1 MGSGEWSLGSGRSDN
16 SMPKDIKSY
25 RDLQVWQL
33 GMQLVADCYRITRKF
48 PNYELFGLTIQMR
61 RAALSI
67 PCNIAEGHCRSHR
80 KEFLQ
85 FISIAKG
92 SLGEFETQLQLSVTL
107 EYLEFSEAE
116 PLFARCQQLG
126 KMLTSLKHALSLFEH

>member
-1 MGSGEWSLGSGRSDN
+1 MASE
-16 SMPKDIKSY
+16 IKSY

-33 GMQLVADCYRITRKF
+33 GMQLAADCYRITRQF
-48 PNYELFGLTIQMR
+48 PNYELFGLTSQMR
-61 RAALSI
+61 RAAISI

-92 SLGEFETQLQLSVTL
+92 SLGEFETQMSLAITL
-107 EYLEFSEAE
+107 DYLEASKAE
-116 PLFARCQQLG
+116 PTLKLCEQLG
-126 KMLTSLKHALSLFEH
+126 KMLTSLKHALSLYSHHPPIPKPHSPR